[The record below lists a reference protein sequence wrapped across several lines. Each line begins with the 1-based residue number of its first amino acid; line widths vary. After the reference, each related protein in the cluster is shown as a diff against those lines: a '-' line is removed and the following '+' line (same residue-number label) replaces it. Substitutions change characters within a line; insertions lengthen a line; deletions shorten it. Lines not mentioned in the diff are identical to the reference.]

1 MMDLFMQYVKCF
13 TVGGLICVIG
23 QILLDRTKLTNGK
36 VMVLFL
42 VSGAV
47 LQAIGVYGPI
57 VEFAGAG
64 ATVPI
69 SGFGYTLAKGAME
82 AVTSDGLLG
91 AFSGGLTAA
100 ASGITVAVV
109 FGYLAALVANPK
121 SKS

>member
-1 MMDLFMQYVKCF
+1 MDIFMEYLKCF
-13 TVGGLICVIG
+13 VVGGLICLIG

-36 VMVLFL
+36 IMVIFL
-42 VSGAV
+42 VAGAI

-69 SGFGYTLAKGAME
+69 SGFGYALAKGAME
-82 AVTSDGLLG
+82 EVKSSGIIG
-91 AFSGGLTAA
+91 AFSGGLAA
-100 ASGITVAVV
+100 TASGITAAIV

>member
-1 MMDLFMQYVKCF
+1 MDLFMQYVKCF
-13 TVGGLICVIG
+13 TVVGLICVIG

>member
-1 MMDLFMQYVKCF
+1 MQYVKCF

-91 AFSGGLTAA
+91 ALSGGLTAT